1 VKVRTRFIVV
11 LFALSLG
18 PLALIGAI
26 AYFNGQGAI
35 EESLGRLFELHA
47 TRSIEALDREVFALN
62 RTGQSW
68 TSLELMQDVL
78 NDDAD
83 GRISSFLIQQSRGQ
97 ALLARAMVAEPSG
110 LAIAASRPE
119 WVGKVVV
126 ATPFAGATADRDA
139 CSDDPGPAAASIST
153 LTCTYPIRASFDERQ
168 TVGVLSV
175 SWDLGQLFA
184 RIQLDR
190 RVDLNHGDLLLLR
203 RDGLVVSA
211 PERRREWVL
220 RRNLTESGSRSA
232 MLAGAGKSGFLTE
245 RLAGEDSLVGYAHS
259 NGASGWSALVAQD
272 SRVAFAPVY
281 RLRSIVLGVGA
292 AVAVAAIGLSVFLAR
307 RTTGPL
313 LDLAAAAGRVS
324 EGDLEVRVNPRSADE
339 IGSLAATFDHMVQE
353 LRQQRAEL
361 VDKEYVDSLI
371 ASMGDGL
378 FVVDA
383 GGLVRRIN
391 RALLDLTAAK
401 EAAIVGRPASAL
413 FSEGD
418 QAFRTL
424 VLDPSLEGGS
434 VKEVELRVLRPAGQ
448 EPVAVLLS
456 AGVLPADEAAGR
468 DVVCIATDITHRK
481 SMEEELVHAREGAE
495 AAARAKAQF
504 LATVSHEVRTPLN
517 GVLGM
522 TDLLAGTL
530 LSERQREYLD
540 TARRSGEALLSI
552 LNDILDFSK
561 GDAAKLELERIEFDL
576 GPCLESAAD
585 IVSLGARDKGLE
597 LSVYLHDGVARR
609 VVGDPAR
616 LTQVLLNLGNNAVKF
631 TPRGG
636 VSIRAEP
643 DPASASRVCFS
654 VSDTG
659 IGVPADRLDRLFKP
673 FSQVD
678 ASTTR
683 RYGGTGLGLAIAKQI
698 VGLMGGEIGVETE
711 EGKGSRF
718 WFTAELPAVAD
729 TKVAA
734 DASPESLADLRVLV
748 VDDNAINRQVLR
760 EMLRSWG
767 CRPEDALDGW
777 DALEQL
783 RSAAGTVKEFDLALI
798 DFQMPE
804 MDGGQL
810 AQEIKKDPR
819 LAQIPLLLLT
829 SMPQH
834 GDAARLMGLG
844 FAAYLTKPIRQA
856 LLRETLL
863 GVLGSKSKP
872 AGHLSLVKSTR
883 VQERPE
889 PEAPGRGRQ

>member
-1 VKVRTRFIVV
+1 MRIRTKFIIVF
-11 LFALSLG
+11 FALSLG

-26 AYFNGQGAI
+26 AYGNGQRAI
-35 EESLGRLFELHA
+35 EDSLGRLFELRA
-47 TRSIEALDREVFALN
+47 TRSIEALDRETFALN

-97 ALLARAMVAEPSG
+97 ALLARAMVAAPSG
-110 LAIAASRPE
+110 LAIAASQPE
-119 WVGKVVV
+119 WVGKALVVS
-126 ATPFAGATADRDA
+126 PSAGATADRDA
-139 CSDDPGPAAASIST
+139 CVDDPGPITASTSIV
-153 LTCTYPIRASFDERQ
+153 TCTYPIRASFDERQ
-168 TVGVLSV
+168 TIGVLSV
-175 SWDLGQLFA
+175 SWDLGKLFE

-203 RDGLVVSA
+203 RDGVVVSA
-211 PERRREWVL
+211 PERRREWVF
-220 RRNLTESGSRSA
+220 RRNLAESGSRSA
-232 MLAGAGKSGFLTE
+232 ILAGAGKSGFLAE

-259 NGASGWSALVAQD
+259 NGASGWSALVVQD

-292 AVAVAAIGLSVFLAR
+292 AVALVAIGVSLFLAR

-313 LDLAAAAGRVS
+313 LDLASAAGRVS
-324 EGDLEVRVNPRSADE
+324 EGDLEVRVVARSSDE
-339 IGSLAATFDHMVQE
+339 IGALAVTFDHMVQE

-371 ASMGDGL
+371 ASMNDGL

-383 GGLVRRIN
+383 GGLVQRVN
-391 RALLDLTAAK
+391 RALLDLTGAT
-401 EAAIVGRPASAL
+401 EAEVLGRPPSAL
-413 FSEGD
+413 FQEGD
-418 QAFRTL
+418 LAFRSL
-424 VLDPSLEGGS
+424 VLEPVLETGS
-434 VKEVELRVLRPAGQ
+434 VKEVELRLLRPAGQ
-448 EPVAVLLS
+448 DPVAVLLS
-456 AGVLPADEAAGR
+456 AGALPADHDAR
-468 DVVCIATDITHRK
+468 RHVVCIATDITHRK
-481 SMEEELVHAREGAE
+481 SMEEELVQAREGAE
-495 AAARAKAQF
+495 AAARAKAEF

-522 TDLLAGTL
+522 TDLLAGTRL
-530 LSERQREYLD
+530 AEKQREYVD

-552 LNDILDFSK
+552 LNDILDYSK
-561 GDAAKLELERIEFDL
+561 GEAAKLELERLEFDL
-576 GPCLESAAD
+576 RPCLEAAAD
-585 IVSLGARDKGLE
+585 IVALRAREKGLE
-597 LSVYLHDGVARR
+597 LAVFVDERLPRR
-609 VVGDPAR
+609 VIGDPAR
-616 LTQVLLNLGNNAVKF
+616 LAQVLLNLGANAVKF

-636 VSIRAEP
+636 VTLRAEP
-643 DPASASRVCFS
+643 DPARASRVRFS
-654 VSDTG
+654 VKDTG

-698 VGLMGGEIGVETE
+698 ALLMGGEVGVETE
-711 EGKGSRF
+711 EGKGSLF

-729 TKVAA
+729 ARA
-734 DASPESLADLRVLV
+734 LAEENPEALEGLRVLV

-760 EMLRSWG
+760 EMLRTWG
-767 CRPEDALDGW
+767 CLPDEALDGW
-777 DALEQL
+777 DALEKL
-783 RSAAGTVKEFDLALI
+783 RSTVGTIKEFDLALI

-810 AQEIKKDPR
+810 AEEIKKDPR

-863 GVLGSKSKP
+863 EVLGSKKKP
-872 AGHLSLVKSTR
+872 KGHLSLVRSGR
-883 VQERPE
+883 AREGSE
-889 PEAPGRGRQ
+889 P